1 MTDVAVSASGLLRQF
16 SEAGVLSW
24 ADVHPAQHLCFLY
37 GESDERVALAAA
49 LAVRALRAGSLCV
62 DLADAPRVAE
72 QWERSDEGSEAAAA
86 APAAAWPEA
95 SGWLAAVEASPA
107 VRLGDASGGGQRP
120 LRLAGGLL
128 YLERYWA
135 DQETVRNRVL
145 ARLAAVD
152 APLGV
157 VPDAASADA
166 READQDAAVS
176 TALTSGLTV
185 IAGGPGTGKTHV
197 IARIVRAFTTGPSPA
212 LVALAAPTGKAAA
225 RMTESLRREGLDTPG
240 AEVAAST
247 VHRLLGWK
255 PGSRTRFRHDEA
267 NPLPHD
273 VVIVDELSMVSMTLM
288 ARLLAALKPGA
299 RLVLVG
305 DPDQL
310 ASVEAGAV
318 LADLTQA
325 GALRS
330 AVVRLRHNFR
340 VAHPDQL
347 ASVEAGAVL
356 ADLTQAGALR
366 SAVVRLRHNFRFA
379 GAIADLAGAI
389 RDADADAALEVLRG
403 GGAVRLLAASDATT
417 ALRGRCV
424 TAGSRLFRA
433 ASAGDAAGA
442 LAALDEHR
450 LLCAHRRGV
459 FGVQD
464 WSRRV
469 TGWLV
474 EDVPGYAA
482 DGEFHVGRPLLM
494 TANTADLGLYNGDT
508 GVVLAGDDG
517 PDAVFATGSGP
528 RRFSPYLLDGL
539 TSVHAMTIHKSQGS
553 QFQHVSVVLPPVDSP
568 LLTRELLYTAVTR
581 ASAGVLLVGTEDA
594 VRAAIARPA
603 ARTSGLRARLDG

>member
-340 VAHPDQL
+340 
-347 ASVEAGAVL
+347 
-356 ADLTQAGALR
+356 
-366 SAVVRLRHNFRFA
+366 FA

>member
-16 SEAGVLSW
+16 SEWGVLSW
-24 ADVHPAQHLCFLY
+24 ADVHPAQHVCFLY

-62 DLADAPRVAE
+62 DLADAPRAAE
-72 QWERSDEGSEAAAA
+72 QWERSDDRPGAEGAAA
-86 APAAAWPEA
+86 APAEAWPEA
-95 SGWLAAVEASPA
+95 SGWLAAVGASPA
-107 VRLGDASGGGQRP
+107 VTLGDAPDEGGGRSRP
-120 LRLAGGLL
+120 LRFAGGLL
-128 YLERYWA
+128 YLERYWQ
-135 DQETVRNRVL
+135 DQETVRTRVL

-157 VPDAASADA
+157 VPDAASDDLRAG
-166 READQDAAVS
+166 DQDAAVS
-176 TALTSGLTV
+176 TALSSGLTV

-197 IARIVRAFTTGPSPA
+197 IARIVRAFTTGSSPA

-225 RMTESLRREGLDTPG
+225 RMTESLRREGLDRPG

-325 GALRS
+325 SALR
-330 AVVRLRHNFR
+330 
-340 VAHPDQL
+340 P
-347 ASVEAGAVL
+347 
-356 ADLTQAGALR
+356 
-366 SAVVRLRHNFRFA
+366 AVVRLRHNFRFA
-379 GAIADLAGAI
+379 GAIQELASAI
-389 RDADADAALEVLRG
+389 RDSDADGALEALRRG
-403 GGAVRLLAASDATT
+403 ESVRLLAAPDATE
-417 ALRGRCV
+417 ALRGRCIH
-424 TAGSRLFRA
+424 AGLRLFQS
-433 ASAGDAAGA
+433 ASNGDAAGA

-450 LLCAHRRGV
+450 LLCAHRRGT
-459 FGVQD
+459 FGVQH
-464 WSRRV
+464 WSRTV

-474 EDVPGYAA
+474 DDVPGYSVE
-482 DGEFHVGRPLLM
+482 GEFYVGRPLLM
-494 TANTADLGLYNGDT
+494 TSNTSELGLYNGDT

-517 PDAVFATGSGP
+517 PDAVFATGAGP
-528 RRFSPYLLDGL
+528 KRFSPYLLDGL

-553 QFQHVSVVLPPVDSP
+553 QFQHVSVILPPVESP

-581 ASAGVLLVGTEDA
+581 ASEGVLLVGSEDA

>member
-1 MTDVAVSASGLLRQF
+1 MTDVAVSASGLLRRF
-16 SEAGVLSW
+16 SELGVLSW

-37 GESDERVALAAA
+37 GEADERVALAAA

-62 DLADAPRVAE
+62 DLLDAPRAAE
-72 QWERSDEGSEAAAA
+72 QWERSDDQPGAGGGAAV
-86 APAAAWPEA
+86 PAEAWPES
-95 SGWLAAVEASPA
+95 SGWLAAVGASPA
-107 VRLGDASGGGQRP
+107 VTPGDAPDEGGGRARP

-128 YLERYWA
+128 YLERYWQ
-135 DQETVRNRVL
+135 DQETVRTRVL

-157 VPDAASADA
+157 VPDAASDDLRA
-166 READQDAAVS
+166 ADQDTAVS

-225 RMTESLRREGLDTPG
+225 RMTESLRREGLDRPG

-255 PGSRTRFRHDEA
+255 PGSRTRFRHDDA

-325 GALRS
+325 S
-330 AVVRLRHNFR
+330 
-340 VAHPDQL
+340 
-347 ASVEAGAVL
+347 S
-356 ADLTQAGALR
+356 LR
-366 SAVVRLRHNFRFA
+366 SAVVRLRHNFRFD
-379 GAIADLAGAI
+379 GAIAELAGAI
-389 RDADADAALEVLRG
+389 RDSDADTALAVLRRG
-403 GGAVRLLAASDATT
+403 GSVRLMAAPDATD
-417 ALRGRCV
+417 ALRARCV
-424 TAGSRLFRA
+424 RAGTRLFRA
-433 ASAGDAAGA
+433 ATSGDASGA

-450 LLCAHRRGV
+450 LLCAHRRGA
-459 FGVQD
+459 FGVQH
-464 WSRRV
+464 WSRTV

-474 EDVPGYAA
+474 DDVPGYSAE
-482 DGEFHVGRPLLM
+482 GEFYVGRPLLM
-494 TANTADLGLYNGDT
+494 TANTSELGLYNGDT

-517 PDAVFATGSGP
+517 PDAVFATGAGP

-553 QFQHVSVVLPPVDSP
+553 QFQHVSVILPPVESP

-581 ASAGVLLVGTEDA
+581 ASEGVLLVGGEDA
-594 VRAAIARPA
+594 VRSAIARPA
-603 ARTSGLRARLDG
+603 ARTSGLRSRLDG